1 MSGKASGSKGLPRVR
16 MLRSLNAWWYVI
28 YDAYGFAVRMPRQRV
43 RNDMVLHLPGWLVAR
58 LHTVD
63 SFTSGTLETAVLVAI
78 IVHGHQTLEMVLVST
93 LR

>member
-1 MSGKASGSKGLPRVR
+1 MFEGTSDY
-16 MLRSLNAWWYVI
+16 LNAWWYVI

-63 SFTSGTLETAVLVAI
+63 SFTSGTLETEGTN
-78 IVHGHQTLEMVLVST
+78 HMVYWLQH
-93 LR
+93 